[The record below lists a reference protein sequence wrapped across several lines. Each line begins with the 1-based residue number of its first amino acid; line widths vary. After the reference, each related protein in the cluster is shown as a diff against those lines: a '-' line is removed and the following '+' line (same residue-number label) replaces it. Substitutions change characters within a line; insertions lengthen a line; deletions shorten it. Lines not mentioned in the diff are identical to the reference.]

1 MKIVV
6 LLAGKGRRFG
16 QLTKNNHKSLIRINN
31 SFNTIKY
38 LSHCLKNFNFKE
50 IIFLVGHHNKKLEK
64 QIKVYFKKNKKKIR
78 FVFVKNYENTN
89 NLNSM
94 YSAKT
99 FLLNND
105 FLIIN
110 GDTIFPKTFISNIIK
125 DKKTSISVQFSQ
137 NKIEAPKVFLKY
149 NNVIDIDRYS
159 KKKGN
164 KKLLFEGF
172 MTGLLFIDK
181 KFSKF
186 YFKRAAKLLG
196 KNLDAVFYDPLI
208 GVKKRYINFTHQS
221 GIWTDFDE
229 IKERSKVRLILETIL
244 KLEKFKYLF

>member
-1 MKIVV
+1 
-6 LLAGKGRRFG
+6 
-16 QLTKNNHKSLIRINN
+16 
-31 SFNTIKY
+31 
-38 LSHCLKNFNFKE
+38 
-50 IIFLVGHHNKKLEK
+50 
-64 QIKVYFKKNKKKIR
+64 FKKNKKKIR

>member
-16 QLTKNNHKSLIRINN
+16 PLTKNNHKSLIKINN

-38 LSHCLKNFNFKE
+38 LSYCLKNINFKE
-50 IIFLVGHHNKKLEK
+50 IIFLVGHYNKILEK
-64 QIKVYFKKNKKKIR
+64 KIKVYFKKQKKKIR
-78 FVFVKNYENTN
+78 FILVKNYKTTN

-94 YSAKT
+94 YNAKK

-110 GDTIFPKTFISNIIK
+110 GDTIFPETFVLNIIK
-125 DKKTSISVQFSQ
+125 DRKTSISVQFSQ
-137 NKIEAPKVFLKY
+137 KKIEAPKVFIKD
-149 NNVIDIDRYS
+149 NNTIDIDRYS

-164 KKLLFEGF
+164 SKLFFKGF

-181 KFSKF
+181 KFSSF
-186 YFKRAAKLLG
+186 YFKKANKLLS

-244 KLEKFKYLF
+244 KLEKSKYLF